1 MGLSHDPNWLRA
13 GNWFT
18 NNATADLA
26 IIGVGAS
33 ASALTPN
40 RSHKTPAAIREALF
54 RYSTFSSSL
63 NLDIT
68 EHLKAADFGEV
79 SKPDSQEKTVA
90 ELTQHYENAR
100 TFILLGGDNSITYSG
115 ARALLNFV
123 DPSKL
128 GVITLDA
135 HHDLRDG
142 ISNGSPIKQLL
153 DAGLPGKNVV
163 QIGINNFANSMFYS
177 DRAKKAGI
185 TVLHRDSFQKFTPE
199 QIAKKAL
206 TKLAKCTHL
215 YIDIDMDV
223 CDRSVV
229 PAAPAAMP
237 GGISADELR
246 RLASNLAKDKRSN
259 HFDITELDATID
271 TPDQRSIRLAALLV
285 LEIAAAKVKKK

>member
-18 NNATADLA
+18 KNATADLA

-68 EHLKAADFGEV
+68 EHLNAADFGDV
-79 SKPDSQEKTVA
+79 SKPDSQEKTVV

-123 DPSKL
+123 EPSKL

-163 QIGINNFANSMFYS
+163 QIGINNFANSRFYS